1 MRPSRNAFIGYTYQE
16 QITFLFLAL
25 MDAER
30 KIDRLEIEANVEN
43 NFDDVKISIEDNFI
57 YCQIKD
63 YDEVK
68 LIDLKISKNHVS
80 IKGKKHNLA
89 NNCPNVL
96 FFKKIDI
103 ISNCNFLG
111 VPALKINNVHIISLS
126 RIEANE
132 AIDKLY
138 KNNEIRKITLNK
150 FFFDSLDNRILAI
163 KREDLPIIKIF
174 ETKLLEET
182 IDVGKRHLEFSNILH
197 IEGKPGVGK
206 SHYVNTLSSIHNNSF
221 VYRLWISNQDK
232 DYKARLIFSNFI
244 SDITKKLFGDYVYR
258 NEVEIIEKISENEQL
273 FIIDGLD
280 HVENYN
286 IEDLEKFV
294 DFINQLS
301 SKCKTIVLSRPLKK
315 KTAWKKQILNN
326 WNENET
332 RKILDELY
340 HIKQYT
346 ICSSIYEITEGY
358 PILVKFIGEHYK
370 TFKEIPNL
378 EKLKDLED
386 YYNQI
391 LGSVDTKSAL
401 TLFLTSK
408 SYFMKSELE
417 LFLPDEL
424 NTCLEEFIEAYPY
437 LFEKRLNRISL
448 FHDSLNKYLREQ
460 GINYL
465 TRKDTVSET
474 VASSILKREK

>member
-1 MRPSRNAFIGYTYQE
+1 M
-16 QITFLFLAL
+16 
-25 MDAER
+25 
-30 KIDRLEIEANVEN
+30 
-43 NFDDVKISIEDNFI
+43 
-57 YCQIKD
+57 
-63 YDEVK
+63 
-68 LIDLKISKNHVS
+68 
-80 IKGKKHNLA
+80 
-89 NNCPNVL
+89 
-96 FFKKIDI
+96 
-103 ISNCNFLG
+103 G
-111 VPALKINNVHIISLS
+111 VH
-126 RIEANE
+126 
-132 AIDKLY
+132 
-138 KNNEIRKITLNK
+138 
-150 FFFDSLDNRILAI
+150 
-163 KREDLPIIKIF
+163 
-174 ETKLLEET
+174 
-182 IDVGKRHLEFSNILH
+182 
-197 IEGKPGVGK
+197 
-206 SHYVNTLSSIHNNSF
+206 
-221 VYRLWISNQDK
+221 
-232 DYKARLIFSNFI
+232 
-244 SDITKKLFGDYVYR
+244 
-258 NEVEIIEKISENEQL
+258 
-273 FIIDGLD
+273 
-280 HVENYN
+280 

-301 SKCKTIVLSRPLKK
+301 AKCKTIVLSRPLKK

-332 RKILDELY
+332 RKVLDELY

-346 ICSSIYEITEGY
+346 ICSNIYEITEGY

-465 TRKDTVSET
+465 KRKDTVSET
-474 VASSILKREK
+474 VASSILKREKRFMSRFAHFELNNEMKLKIIKLMESNVKLLF